1 MQRVIDFLNSFPPG
15 TRSEWAR
22 QHGMDPVRI
31 SQIVGGHKGIGLDY
45 AIKLIKASDGRLSI
59 DDFDGVSTERPQ

>member
-15 TRSEWAR
+15 TRSDWAR

-45 AIKLIKASDGRLSI
+45 AIKLIRASDGRLSL
-59 DDFDGVSTERPQ
+59 DDFGPAEGRPQ